1 LLHEVLEKDRSILY
15 PHCRW
20 AKIRNQHNIGS
31 RLPGG
36 WLPPLP
42 SINGTTRQN
51 VQNAEAPEVT
61 GFSTE
66 AFIAALA
73 IIGIVIVVSALLS
86 GLIERSGL
94 PQVAVFLAIGAALGS
109 AGLGVID
116 ITLESQSLRVVATL
130 SLTLVLFTDAVALNI
145 SEVQRHATLALRVL
159 GPGTL
164 LSAAISGLAAWWLLD
179 LTVPAAAILGAALAS
194 TDPVLLRGVL
204 RRRDIPPT
212 ARQALQLES
221 GLNDA
226 VLLPVVLVAM
236 AFMAQH
242 GPADSTAWAK
252 LGLNLFILG
261 PGAGVAVGLVAVAAL
276 DLIRKRIGV
285 RRDYES
291 LYSLGVAFSAFA
303 AAEAVHGSGFLAAFA
318 AGLTIAALDVELCD
332 CFLEYGGV
340 TAEMMLL
347 FTFVLYG
354 SSLIWSGLTVI
365 SGATLLFAAIVIFI
379 RPPVYLLSLYRSRV
393 DKRGKLIIAWFGPRG
408 LSSLLLI
415 SLPVFAGIAG
425 ADRMFAICS
434 LVVLISVVLHGGSPL
449 LLARAAR
456 RRANEEARAADVARD
471 FGAPLSS
478 SPTANQTNTDTDG
491 SGLVQIQPVSDM
503 DGGGGSVADKVHDRS
518 SDGGFENNEP
528 TSERITIDEVLRLQR
543 SGEPFVILD
552 VRTERSLETSDSQV
566 RRAVRLPPEH
576 VVAQANELNLPK
588 DAWLIAYCA

>member
-1 LLHEVLEKDRSILY
+1 M
-15 PHCRW
+15 
-20 AKIRNQHNIGS
+20 
-31 RLPGG
+31 
-36 WLPPLP
+36 
-42 SINGTTRQN
+42 
-51 VQNAEAPEVT
+51 T

-66 AFIAALA
+66 AFVVALA

-86 GLIERSGL
+86 GLIEKSGL
-94 PQVAVFLAIGAALGS
+94 PQVAVFLAIGAALGP
-109 AGLGVID
+109 AGLGVINV
-116 ITLESQSLRVVATL
+116 TLESQKLRVVATL

-145 SEVQRHATLALRVL
+145 SEVKRHAMLAVRVL

-164 LSAAISGLAAWWLLD
+164 LSAALGGFVGWWLLG
-179 LTVPAAAILGAALAS
+179 LPVPAAAILGAALAS
-194 TDPVLLRGVL
+194 TDPVLLRGLL
-204 RRRDIPPT
+204 RRRDIPT
-212 ARQALQLES
+212 NARQALQLES
-221 GLNDA
+221 GLNDV

-236 AFMAQH
+236 AFMGQH
-242 GPADSTAWAK
+242 GPADAAAWAK

-347 FTFVLYG
+347 FTFVLFG
-354 SSLIWSGLTVI
+354 NSLIWSGFTVV
-365 SGATLLFAAIVIFI
+365 SGATLLFAALIILI

-393 DKRGKLIIAWFGPRG
+393 DRRGQLLIAWFGPRG

-415 SLPVFAGIAG
+415 SLPVFAGIPG
-425 ADRMFAICS
+425 TERMFAICC
-434 LVVLISVVLHGGSPL
+434 LVVLISVVIHGGSPM

-456 RRANEEARAADVARD
+456 RRALEESRTAEVARD
-471 FGAPLSS
+471 FGAPAEGSES
-478 SPTANQTNTDTDG
+478 ADATNTDG
-491 SGLVQIQPVSDM
+491 RELALIQPGSYDESGGRSDFTV
-503 DGGGGSVADKVHDRS
+503 DDRD
-518 SDGGFENNEP
+518 SDGGNHNDEVS
-528 TSERITIDEVLRLQR
+528 SERISINEVLRLLK
-543 SGEPFVILD
+543 SDEPVAILD

-566 RRAVRLPPEH
+566 KGAVRLPPEH
-576 VVAQANELNLPK
+576 VVPRACELNLPK